1 MPLLSRPELASPEVK
16 KPERFSPEI
25 PTPAISMLSPVLKY
39 RRYEAGGS
47 SALDLREAAG
57 KC

>member
-16 KPERFSPEI
+16 KPERFSPEV

-39 RRYEAGGS
+39 RRYEAG
-47 SALDLREAAG
+47 DLRR
-57 KC
+57 